1 MPLSRGCEDSGS
13 YKILGRVGGAAKG
26 KSPLPEG
33 PAFHSIHS
41 LPPCPALPSAIPP
54 VIMDTLE
61 KKDFLKVGHFHL
73 SHAGSSGAWGQK

>member
-1 MPLSRGCEDSGS
+1 MRTLGAIRFWGEWKELLRGNHPF
-13 YKILGRVGGAAKG
+13 LRV
-26 KSPLPEG
+26 LPFT
-33 PAFHSIHS
+33 PFTPS

-61 KKDFLKVGHFHL
+61 KKDFLKVSHFHL